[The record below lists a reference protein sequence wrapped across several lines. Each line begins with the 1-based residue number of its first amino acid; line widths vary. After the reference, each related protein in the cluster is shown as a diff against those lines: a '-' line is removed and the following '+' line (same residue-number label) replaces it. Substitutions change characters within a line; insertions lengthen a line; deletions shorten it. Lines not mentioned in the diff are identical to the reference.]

1 MLILSMIIFVHPNY
15 TSFHKYIIIL
25 LPIGIDLGSIAK
37 AKKKKKTKNR
47 KRMGKLGNITRSSED
62 NLEVLFEN
70 ISRIPSLYMHLNYS
84 IYSFTH

>member
-1 MLILSMIIFVHPNY
+1 MIV
-15 TSFHKYIIIL
+15 
-25 LPIGIDLGSIAK
+25 GIDLGSIAK

-70 ISRIPSLYMHLNYS
+70 ISRIPSLYMHQITIQYIL
-84 IYSFTH
+84 

>member
-1 MLILSMIIFVHPNY
+1 MIV
-15 TSFHKYIIIL
+15 
-25 LPIGIDLGSIAK
+25 GIDLGSIAK

-70 ISRIPSLYMHLNYS
+70 ISFIPSLYMQNYS
-84 IYSFTH
+84 IYSLTHLNEIIKIFS